1 MPKSK
6 VRKKPDGAAR
16 SSSSATATR
25 PSKAMAPSPSWYPIT
40 MVVVMVLGLAY
51 LVVYYLTNSGQGV
64 PIMQDLHAWNF
75 AVGFGVMMLGL
86 IMAVR
91 WR

>member
-6 VRKKPDGAAR
+6 VRKKPDVAAR
-16 SSSSATATR
+16 ASSSATAAR
-25 PSKAMAPSPSWYPIT
+25 PSKTMAPSPTWYPIT

-64 PIMQDLHAWNF
+64 PIMQDLGAWNF

>member
-6 VRKKPDGAAR
+6 VRKKTDHAPRTTSTTPAR
-16 SSSSATATR
+16 AL
-25 PSKAMAPSPSWYPIT
+25 APSPSWYPI
-40 MVVVMVLGLAY
+40 VMAAVLLLGLAY
-51 LVVYYLTNSGQGV
+51 MVVYYLTSSGTDPHIPFMASLG
-64 PIMQDLHAWNF
+64 AWNF
-75 AVGFGVMMLGL
+75 AVGFGIMLLGL

>member
-6 VRKKPDGAAR
+6 VRKKVDAPKRAQSLG
-16 SSSSATATR
+16 TA
-25 PSKAMAPSPSWYPIT
+25 SKALAPSPTWYP
-40 MVVVMVLGLAY
+40 VVMAVVLVIGLAY
-51 LVVYYLTNSGQGV
+51 LVVYYLAGQSI
-64 PIMQDLHAWNF
+64 PIMKDLTGWNF
-75 AVGFGVMMLGL
+75 AVGFGIMLVGL

>member
-6 VRKKPDGAAR
+6 VRKKPESQVR
-16 SSSSATATR
+16 TETLSSTNR
-25 PSKAMAPSPSWYPIT
+25 QLAPSPTWYP
-40 MVVVMVLGLAY
+40 VVMGIVLLVGLAY
-51 LVVYYLTNSGQGV
+51 MVVYYLTSSGTSPHV
-64 PIMQDLHAWNF
+64 PMMGEIGAWNF
-75 AVGFGVMMLGL
+75 AVGFGIMLIGL

>member
-6 VRKKPDGAAR
+6 VRKNPDAPVRTSTAAPVR
-16 SSSSATATR
+16 AL
-25 PSKAMAPSPSWYPIT
+25 APSPAWYP
-40 MVVVMVLGLAY
+40 VVMAVVLLLGLAY
-51 LVVYYLTNSGQGV
+51 MVVYYMTSSGTSPHV
-64 PIMQDLHAWNF
+64 PVMADLHAWNF
-75 AVGFGVMMLGL
+75 AVGFGIMLVGL

>member
-1 MPKSK
+1 VPKSK
-6 VRKKPDGAAR
+6 VRKKPDTAAR
-16 SSSSATATR
+16 PQSLATGART
-25 PSKAMAPSPSWYPIT
+25 SKALAPSPSWYPIT

-64 PIMQDLHAWNF
+64 PVMEDLGAWNF

>member
-6 VRKKPDGAAR
+6 VRKKVDA
-16 SSSSATATR
+16 SKR
-25 PSKAMAPSPSWYPIT
+25 PQSLGTGSKALAPSPTWYP
-40 MVVVMVLGLAY
+40 VVMAVVLVIGLAY
-51 LVVYYLTNSGQGV
+51 LVVYYLAGQSI
-64 PIMQDLHAWNF
+64 PIMKDLTGWNF
-75 AVGFGVMMLGL
+75 AVGFGIMLVGL

>member
-6 VRKKPDGAAR
+6 VRKKD
-16 SSSSATATR
+16 
-25 PSKAMAPSPSWYPIT
+25 PSVPLALRTEAVNAGRAGRAVAPSPTWYPIV
-40 MVVVMVLGLAY
+40 MGVVLVIGLAY
-51 LVVYYLTNSGQGV
+51 LVAYYLASDR
-64 PIMQDLHAWNF
+64 ISFMQSLGAWNF
-75 AVGFGVMMLGL
+75 AVGFGILVAGL